1 MENNKDVTVK
11 EISIND
17 ISAVVKENHY
27 KNLFEKGINYDY
39 DSFEDISDKP
49 KESIFYTALAEDL
62 IPFSLKLKK
71 VYLEDYED
79 IETIQKKFI
88 VLYTYKYERV
98 ISAIAN
104 NKNLDYRFIPL
115 SGTYY
120 YCTNTLEEA
129 NVLNCFLNSN
139 FVNRQLK
146 KSIKSLRNITS
157 SIFSIPLPMY
167 KRNNKPQVR
176 LGSVGERCFVKIVE
190 FLNSEEFDLKGTE
203 NAEVLTQ
210 KIIKHINPELKV
222 IDTLLFKI
230 NAIPIER
237 KPKPK
242 KTKKKKFDK
251 NRYKPRVYYRYQ

>member
-1 MENNKDVTVK
+1 
-11 EISIND
+11 
-17 ISAVVKENHY
+17 
-27 KNLFEKGINYDY
+27 
-39 DSFEDISDKP
+39 
-49 KESIFYTALAEDL
+49 
-62 IPFSLKLKK
+62 
-71 VYLEDYED
+71 
-79 IETIQKKFI
+79 
-88 VLYTYKYERV
+88 
-98 ISAIAN
+98 
-104 NKNLDYRFIPL
+104 
-115 SGTYY
+115 
-120 YCTNTLEEA
+120 
-129 NVLNCFLNSN
+129 
-139 FVNRQLK
+139 
-146 KSIKSLRNITS
+146 
-157 SIFSIPLPMY
+157 MY

-242 KTKKKKFDK
+242 KPKKKKFDK